1 MSISP
6 DQKPIESG
14 IGPLPE
20 AAEVVANL
28 DLSGKTVMVTGGYS
42 GIGFETVK
50 ALVDAGAHVHAP
62 GRDIARARQTL
73 DGIVPPDHIDM
84 MDLADLNSV
93 TDFAD
98 DFLSRHKKLDLLICN
113 AGVMACPL
121 DHTAQG
127 FEYQIG
133 VNHFGHFSLINK
145 LMGALEAA
153 EGARV
158 VTLSSIGH
166 RISGIDFDD
175 MHFKTRAYE
184 KWQSY
189 GQSKTAKALLAVE
202 LDRRGKDKGVRAFS
216 VHPGGIFTP
225 LQRHLPNEEMVVLG
239 WTNEDGS
246 PSELA
251 AAGFKSPSVGA
262 STTLWAATSPALEG
276 LGGLYCNDCNV
287 AEQVADDS
295 KDMNGVR
302 QWAVDSELAARLWE
316 TTEIKLNKSPPYSSA
331 LMPLTYVSI
340 RNVSPALSLNR

>member
-1 MSISP
+1 MSISEN
-6 DQKPIESG
+6 QKPIDSG
-14 IGPLPE
+14 IAPTPE
-20 AAEVVANL
+20 AHEVVAGL

-50 ALVDAGAHVHAP
+50 ALVSAGAHVHAP
-62 GRDIARARQTL
+62 GRDIERARKQL
-73 DGIVPPDHIDM
+73 DGVISADHIDK
-84 MDLADLNSV
+84 MDLSDLTSV
-93 TDFAD
+93 EKFGD

-113 AGVMACPL
+113 AGIMACPFEK
-121 DHTAQG
+121 TAQG
-127 FEYQIG
+127 FESQIG
-133 VNHFGHFSLINK
+133 VNHIGHFALINK

-153 EGARV
+153 QGARV

-175 MHFKTRAYE
+175 MHYATRAYD

-225 LQRHLPNEEMVVLG
+225 LQRHLANEEMVALG
-239 WTNEDGS
+239 WTKEDGS
-246 PSELA
+246 PSDLA

-262 STTLWAATSPALEG
+262 STTLWAATSPKLEG

-287 AEQVADDS
+287 AEAVAADS
-295 KDMNGVR
+295 PAMDGVR
-302 QWAVDSELAARLWE
+302 PWAADEELAARLWE
-316 TTEIKLNKSPPYSSA
+316 TTQAQIAA
-331 LMPLTYVSI
+331 L
-340 RNVSPALSLNR
+340 